1 MVLEALST
9 QNLAIAAVIIC
20 SAYLVRGIAGFG
32 SGLIA
37 IPLLALLMPLTVA
50 VPLIVLLDYLASAS
64 HGIKHRESIQWKDL
78 LPLLPFSVTGVL
90 MALYLFRSVDAEV
103 LRYGLGGFLLLF
115 AVYSLFSFTPKAK
128 PSLLWA
134 VPGGTL
140 GGFIGTL
147 FGTGGPFYV
156 LYLKIRGLDKTQFR
170 ATFATIFLLDGVGRI
185 FGYAL
190 SGFFD
195 LDLVKIIA
203 VAIPLMAIGMYIG
216 GHIHTN
222 MSQQT
227 FQRGI
232 SLLLVFSGLSLLLK

>member
-9 QNLAIAAVIIC
+9 QNLVLGAAVIC

-37 IPLLALLMPLTVA
+37 IPLLALMMPLTAA
-50 VPLIVLLDYLASAS
+50 VPIVVLLDYIASAS
-64 HGIKHRESIQWKDL
+64 HGIKHCEAIQWRDL
-78 LPLLPFSVTGVL
+78 LPLLPFSVIGVL
-90 MALYLFRSVDAEV
+90 LALYLFNHVHGQV
-103 LRYGLGGFLLLF
+103 LQYGLGGFILLF
-115 AVYSLFSFTPKAK
+115 AIYSLFSMPPKAK
-128 PSLLWA
+128 PSILWA

-156 LYLKIRGLDKTQFR
+156 LYLKLRDLDKNQFR
-170 ATFATIFLLDGVGRI
+170 ATFATMFLIDGIGRL
-185 FGYAL
+185 FGYL
-190 SGFFD
+190 ISGFFT
-195 LDLVKIIA
+195 LDLIKLVA
-203 VAIPLMAIGMYIG
+203 MAIPLMAIGMYVG

-222 MSQQT
+222 LSQQV

-232 SLLLVFSGLSLLLK
+232 SLLLLLSGFSLLLK